1 MTLPRTDSAA
11 PMLDFAA
18 KFADG
23 LSYDDFLQTHGS
35 ETDRAK
41 WAAALE
47 EVSLTEAQR
56 VLLAGF
62 TRDMP
67 VICLAGAW
75 CGDCVSQCP
84 TLQRIAE
91 ASDRI
96 DLRFFDRD
104 AHPDLGEELQIC
116 GAHRVPSVLFLA
128 EDFVPTGRYG
138 DRTLAK
144 YRAKAASM
152 EGNACSL
159 GANEP
164 ADLRAAVTAEWVDQF
179 ERNQLILRTS
189 GRLREKHGD

>member
-1 MTLPRTDSAA
+1 
-11 PMLDFAA
+11 MLDFAA
-18 KFADG
+18 KFAEG
-23 LSYDDFLQTHGS
+23 LPYDAFLDEYAS
-35 ETDRAK
+35 DKDRAK
-41 WAAALE
+41 WDAALAE
-47 EVSLTEAQR
+47 ASVTDAQR
-56 VLLAGF
+56 DLLAGF
-62 TRDMP
+62 VRDMP

-75 CGDCVSQCP
+75 CGDCVTQCP
-84 TLQRIAE
+84 TLHRIA
-91 ASDRI
+91 SCSGSI

-128 EDFVPTGRYG
+128 EDFAPTGRYG

-144 YRAKAASM
+144 YRAKVASM
-152 EGNACSL
+152 EGSSCSI

-164 ADLRAAVTAEWVDQF
+164 GELMAAVTAEWVDQF

>member
-1 MTLPRTDSAA
+1 M
-11 PMLDFAA
+11 DFAA
-18 KFADG
+18 KFAEG
-23 LSYDDFLQTHGS
+23 LSHDAFLDAHAS
-35 ETDRAK
+35 AAERKK
-41 WAAALE
+41 WDAALAGA
-47 EVSLTEAQR
+47 SLTTDQR
-56 VLLAGF
+56 ALLAEF

-67 VICLAGAW
+67 VMCLAGAW
-75 CGDCVSQCP
+75 CGDCVTQCP
-84 TLQRIAE
+84 TLHLIAE

-104 AHPDLGEELQIC
+104 AHPDLGDELQIC

-128 EDFVPTGRYG
+128 EDFLPTGRYG

-144 YRAKAASM
+144 YRAKIDAL
-152 EGNACSL
+152 EGNSCSI

-164 ADLRAAVTAEWVDQF
+164 AELMAAVTAEWVDQF

>member
-1 MTLPRTDSAA
+1 
-11 PMLDFAA
+11 MLDYAA
-18 KFADG
+18 KFAEG
-23 LSYDDFLQTHGS
+23 LSYDAFLEKYGS
-35 ETDRAK
+35 EKDRAK

-47 EVSLTEAQR
+47 TATLTDAQLD
-56 VLLAGF
+56 LLAGF

-75 CGDCVSQCP
+75 CGDCVTQCP
-84 TLQRIAE
+84 TLHRIAG

-96 DLRFFDRD
+96 TLRFFDRD
-104 AHPDLGEELQIC
+104 AHPDLGDDLQIC

-128 EDFVPTGRYG
+128 EDFLPTGRYG

-152 EGNACSL
+152 EGNSCSL

-164 ADLRAAVTAEWVDQF
+164 ADLTRAVTAEWVDQF

>member
-1 MTLPRTDSAA
+1 
-11 PMLDFAA
+11 MLDFAA
-18 KFADG
+18 KFAEG
-23 LSYDDFLQTHGS
+23 LPYEAFLDDYAS
-35 ETDRAK
+35 DRDRAK
-41 WAAALE
+41 WDAALAAAALTD
-47 EVSLTEAQR
+47 SQR
-56 VLLAGF
+56 DLLAGF
-62 TRDMP
+62 VRDMP

-75 CGDCVSQCP
+75 CGDCVTQCP
-84 TLQRIAE
+84 TLHRIAQC
-91 ASDRI
+91 SDRI

-128 EDFVPTGRYG
+128 EDFLPTGRYG

-144 YRAKAASM
+144 YRAKVGAM
-152 EGNACSL
+152 EGNSCSL

-164 ADLRAAVTAEWVDQF
+164 GELMAAVTREWVDQF